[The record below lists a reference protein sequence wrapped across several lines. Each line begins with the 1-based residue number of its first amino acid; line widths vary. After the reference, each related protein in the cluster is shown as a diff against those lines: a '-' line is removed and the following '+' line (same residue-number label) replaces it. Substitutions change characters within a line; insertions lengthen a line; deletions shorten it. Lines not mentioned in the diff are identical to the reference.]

1 MCYIVAMRCKICKNE
16 FIPNKYRPQQQVCSR
31 PECQRLRQIQNEKEW
46 RARNPDYFH
55 YLDQESAWKEK
66 RKRYNR
72 LWKATHQQELQA
84 YQKARQKP
92 RQEYMRDYMR
102 RYRLAK
108 NVNRNKS

>member
-1 MCYIVAMRCKICKNE
+1 MRCKICENE
-16 FIPNKYRPQQQVCSR
+16 FTPDKYHPHQQVCSQ

-46 RARNPDYFH
+46 RAKNPDYFN
-55 YLDQESAWKEK
+55 YLGQESAWKDK

-72 LWKATHQQELQA
+72 LWKTTHQQELKE
-84 YQKARQKP
+84 YQKTRRQQ
-92 RQEYMRDYMR
+92 RQEYMREYMR